1 LRAEAAARRVVVGAD
16 VVPWRPMTGAYVV
29 IEEGRE
35 SSADLVDVPGVAGL
49 WWFDGIDIPAP
60 FKGSCK
66 GRQITVCYLDDD
78 LLVTTEAIV
87 PVLAERWAQG
97 GAKGLLAAPFHTIV
111 LFEWSP
117 HLP

>member
-1 LRAEAAARRVVVGAD
+1 
-16 VVPWRPMTGAYVV
+16 MTGAYVI

-60 FKGSCK
+60 FQGSCK

-78 LLVTTEAIV
+78 PLVTAEAIV
-87 PVLAERWAQG
+87 PVLAGRWAQG
-97 GAKGLLAAPFHTIV
+97 RVKGLLGAPFQTIV
-111 LFEWSP
+111 LFEWSRY
-117 HLP
+117 LP

>member
-1 LRAEAAARRVVVGAD
+1 MPSITSSHTFLPIPDRCGDCAGRAAARRVVVGAD

-60 FKGSCK
+60 FQGSCK
-66 GRQITVCYLDDD
+66 GLQITVCYLDDD
-78 LLVTTEAIV
+78 PLVTAEAIV

-97 GAKGLLAAPFHTIV
+97 A
-111 LFEWSP
+111 
-117 HLP
+117 